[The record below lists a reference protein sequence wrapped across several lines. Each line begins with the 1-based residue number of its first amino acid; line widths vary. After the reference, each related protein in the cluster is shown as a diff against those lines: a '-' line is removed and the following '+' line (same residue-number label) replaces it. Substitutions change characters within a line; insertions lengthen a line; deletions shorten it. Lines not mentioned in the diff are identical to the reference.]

1 MLLSGDRA
9 ALVGDGIF
17 ALVLVVLLVY
27 VLFSNFSDTAVSK
40 RAAAMNCFGKIT
52 KQTGRHN
59 FLPKF
64 DPPFIGRDKNVSD
77 LISTILHSDVPVVH
91 ITGAPAIG
99 KSHLA
104 VHVAWELIDY
114 GVDVKYVDLSE
125 RKLSDDY
132 NPTAEKPSEHAAEDV
147 ATGES
152 SNSME
157 VALRKDFELKFLWYS
172 LKKQGNVIESTSDMV
187 TWARSIT
194 SPTVLILDN
203 CDDAL
208 QGRRK
213 KAFLNVIIDLKRAH
227 CVKIVSTS
235 IVNITTLGVRN
246 YPLNPLD
253 MDSAVDLLQQESTE
267 CGEFEEVE
275 KAKKVAIL
283 VGRNP
288 YGLRLAA
295 KVGCNALPIDDL
307 IQELS
312 VNAIAPL
319 DNVTDTADEEKL
331 EYIIE
336 LAITYL
342 HEDTKLCG
350 RNISLFPGS
359 FSKEASLT
367 ILGRNGVKR
376 AEECLKTLYQN
387 SLLQLYYLDG
397 VARFKYHMLIK
408 HFFKNKN
415 IKHEEKHKFYISY
428 VKYFTFS
435 ILATL
440 NECRSVIT
448 DSKDCQNWFRRE
460 DLNTRHTN
468 TQIANY
474 DFYLPEAINICIA
487 WASILTH
494 PTFWRVYGTRELI
507 SFTEYAVKMIYF
519 LRDMQGV
526 RCEVQDSGITTA
538 LSRTFDLLLKQLIQ
552 LNIYY
557 YNSKMY
563 NFMFDSTFN
572 INADEESMTLR
583 RHRFF
588 NDIHVTSGNCEF
600 HQKCFNVY
608 QTDFFDLCP
617 TACSIWCC
625 NASKSAQVVLLFLC
639 KYGCDPKCR
648 YYITDLCLLALMIA
662 LLIPHIKQS
671 LRNHANNHA
680 NSLGENFITV
690 AVALSLS
697 TMPARFISWL
707 IQMTLLPLSEAVM
720 NIIGVTY
727 SQYTFGA
734 LLGPI
739 AFSTSAATSL
749 KFGGFTPFFYFI
761 ASSVLLYFYSDYIY
775 LCLFSRIAI
784 IVCVCRIVHVRSFLK
799 QKYNVI
805 CIVLVVFGYWCNI
818 ATTCLYYIYKSILH
832 I

>member
-1 MLLSGDRA
+1 MLLSGDIYRA

-17 ALVLVVLLVY
+17 TLVLVALLVY

-77 LISTILHSDVPVVH
+77 LISTILHGDVPVVH

-114 GVDVKYVDLSE
+114 GVNVKYVDLSE
-125 RKLSDDY
+125 RELSDDY
-132 NPTAEKPSEHAAEDV
+132 NPTAEKPSERAAEDV

-152 SNSME
+152 SNLTE
-157 VALRKDFELKFLWYS
+157 VALRKGFDLKFLWYS

-187 TWARSIT
+187 NWARSVT

-213 KAFLNVIIDLKRAH
+213 KAFLNVIRDLKRAH

-235 IVNITTLGVRN
+235 IVNITTLGLKL

-275 KAKKVAIL
+275 KAKQVAIL

-319 DNVTDTADEEKL
+319 DNETDTTDEEKL

-367 ILGRNGVKR
+367 ILGENGFKNT
-376 AEECLKTLYQN
+376 EECLKTLYRN

-415 IKHEEKHKFYISY
+415 IKREEKQRFYESY
-428 VKYFTFS
+428 VKYFTSS
-435 ILATL
+435 ILVTL
-440 NECRSVIT
+440 NECRNVIA

-460 DLNTRHTN
+460 DYNTRHILKASYHCSPTEEMN
-468 TQIANY
+468 TY
-474 DFYLPEAINICIA
+474 IA
-487 WASILTH
+487 WAPILTH

-507 SFTEYAVKMIYF
+507 SFTQYEVSMIYF
-519 LRDMQGV
+519 LRDMQGGDI
-526 RCEVQDSGITTA
+526 RSELQDSGIRTP
-538 LSRTFDLLLKQLIQ
+538 LSRTFDLLLKQVLQ
-552 LNIYY
+552 LRIYY
-557 YNSKMY
+557 YNSV
-563 NFMFDSTFN
+563 FDSTFN
-572 INADEESMTLR
+572 MYADEETTALRESSDFSIDLTLQ
-583 RHRFF
+583 
-588 NDIHVTSGNCEF
+588 TS
-600 HQKCFNVY
+600 K
-608 QTDFFDLCP
+608 LCP
-617 TACSIWCC
+617 MACSIWCF
-625 NASKSAQVVLLFLC
+625 NASKSAQVVLLLLC
-639 KYGCDPKCR
+639 KYGCDPMCR
-648 YYITDLCLLALMIA
+648 YYITDLCLVALMIA

-690 AVALSLS
+690 AVAISLS

-707 IQMTLLPLSEAVM
+707 IHVAVLPLSEAVM
-720 NIIGVTY
+720 SSIGVTY
-727 SQYTFGA
+727 SLYMFGA

-739 AFSTSAATSL
+739 VFSISAAASL

-775 LCLFSRIAI
+775 LGLFSRIAI
-784 IVCVCRIVHVRSFLK
+784 VFCVCRMVCVRSFLK
-799 QKYNVI
+799 RKYNVI
-805 CIVLVVFGYWCNI
+805 CIVLVVFGYWYNI
-818 ATTCLYYIYKSILH
+818 ATTCLYLH
-832 I
+832 V